1 MRGFRWRPRRVQP
14 GPLFLLGLF
23 AIVLLGAGLLLLP
36 ASTPAGAPLPVVDA
50 VFTSASAVCVTGL
63 TVRDTGGGFTSFGQ
77 TVILMLIQIGGIGV
91 MTVSATLAM
100 LFGRGVGLRGAS
112 MMRDVFE
119 GDLLRE
125 SRGIL
130 RFVTVHT
137 LILEA
142 AGAALLFAALGDTVA
157 DPLARARCA
166 VFHAVSAFCNAGFS
180 TWNDSLV
187 SQAGDPVVVGT
198 ISALLVV
205 GGLGFPVT
213 ANVVAWLK
221 GRARAGRTCRCRLYV
236 QARVVLLMS
245 VILLAGGTALL
256 AAFEWN
262 GAFAGLAPDAK
273 LGLAFFQ
280 SATARTAGFNTMDL
294 TLLSPASVLVM
305 LVLMYIGAAPGSTG
319 GGIKV
324 TTVAI
329 LWADARAIA
338 LGGSNARLFDREL
351 GQIIVRRAF
360 MVATTYTTVVALAF
374 GVLLATE
381 GGGFVETIFEVL
393 SAIGTVGLTLGLT
406 PELSDPG
413 RLLVTLL
420 MMMGRLGPLAVA
432 YGLVRPTREHG
443 VHYPEATILVG

>member
-1 MRGFRWRPRRVQP
+1 MRRNVWRPRRIQP

-36 ASTPAGAPLPVVDA
+36 ASTPPGAPLPPIDA

-63 TVRDTGGGFTSFGQ
+63 TIRDTGGGFTGFGQ
-77 TVILMLIQIGGIGV
+77 TVILLLIQIGGIGV

-100 LFGRGVGLRGAS
+100 LFGRGIGMRGAS

-119 GDLLRE
+119 GDLLKE

-142 AGAALLFAALGDTVA
+142 TGAVLLFAALGDTIA
-157 DPLARARCA
+157 DPLARAQCA

-180 TWNDSLV
+180 TWSDSLV
-187 SQAGDPVVVGT
+187 SQAGDPLVIGT
-198 ISALLVV
+198 VSALLIT

-221 GRARAGRTCRCRLYV
+221 GRARADRTPRCRLYM

-245 VILLAGGTALL
+245 LILLAGGAALL
-256 AAFEWN
+256 AALEWN
-262 GAFAGLAPDAK
+262 GAFAGLAPDTK

-294 TLLSPASVLVM
+294 TQLSPASVLVM

-338 LGGSNARLFDREL
+338 LGGSSAHLFDREL
-351 GQIIVRRAF
+351 NQIVVRRAF
-360 MVATTYTTVVALAF
+360 MVATSYTTVVALAF
-374 GVLLATE
+374 GALLSIE

-393 SAIGTVGLTLGLT
+393 SALGTVGLTLGLT
-406 PELSDPG
+406 TELSDPG

-420 MMMGRLGPLAVA
+420 MMLGRLGPLAVA
-432 YGLVRPTREHG
+432 YGLVRPTRERG

>member
-14 GPLFLLGLF
+14 GPLFLFSLV

-36 ASTPAGAPLPVVDA
+36 FSVPSGAPITAVDA

-63 TVRDTGGGFTSFGQ
+63 SVRDTGTGFTVFGQ
-77 TVILMLIQIGGIGV
+77 TMIMLLIQIGGIGV

-100 LFGRGVGLRGAS
+100 LFGRGIGMRGAS

-119 GDLLRE
+119 GDMLKE

-137 LILEA
+137 LILELT
-142 AGAALLFAALGDTVA
+142 GAALLFAALGDTVP
-157 DPLARARCA
+157 DPLVRARCSL
-166 VFHAVSAFCNAGFS
+166 FHAVSAFCNAGFS
-180 TWNDSLV
+180 TWSDSLI
-187 SQAGDPVVVGT
+187 SQAGDPVVIGT
-198 ISALLVV
+198 ISALLII

-213 ANVVAWLK
+213 ANVVAWCK
-221 GRARAGRTCRCRLYV
+221 GRARADCSRRCRLYV
-236 QARVVLLMS
+236 QARVVLLMTA
-245 VILLAGGTALL
+245 ILLAGGTALIAL
-256 AAFEWN
+256 LEWDR
-262 GAFAGLAPDAK
+262 AFAGLGPDAK

-280 SATARTAGFNTMDL
+280 SATTRTAGFNSMDL
-294 TLLSPASVLVM
+294 SLLSPATVLVM
-305 LVLMYIGAAPGSTG
+305 LVLMYIGAAPGSTA

-351 GQIIVRRAF
+351 GQIVVRRAF

-374 GVLLATE
+374 GALLATE

-413 RLLVTLL
+413 RLLVALL